1 MTPPPRAARSPANV
15 VVELPRSTSAI
26 ATTPE
31 NPRAIPAAVIP
42 LTRSF
47 RRKWDTRATITGW
60 EVTRTTEL
68 ATVTPA
74 VFRDVIQNAK
84 WAARTTPIP
93 AIQSTS
99 RRAKGRDG
107 GVRPLAAHGKTI
119 RVANAGRENGGAGA

>member
-1 MTPPPRAARSPANV
+1 MTPPARASKSPASV
-15 VVELPRSTSAI
+15 VAETPRSATAI
-26 ATTPE
+26 PITPV
-31 NPRAIPAAVIP
+31 NPRAIPRAVIAP
-42 LTRSF
+42 TRSF